1 MDNSNGLLAKPRGNR
16 SIQIRQVLKQK
27 DFLVTLLVPLSI
39 YVFILFFVTFGFM
52 QLPSICILLAFACL
66 ALAATLFSMRS
77 QVAVFLQLS
86 LLIVPA
92 VVVGFVFG
100 LYTYDTQAIYP
111 MFYHNARVYTDV
123 VPSQSSAAVAAA
135 GKLLFSSASF
145 VDRNSSVGY
154 ITERGNLF
162 CIAPVRDGSTTSQ
175 VEFWAVGI
183 GCCKAEGGE
192 FWCDASENSKAK
204 GGIVIFDNNG
214 LFSSSHQDEFRKAKL
229 KAVATFNLL
238 ADSEPMF
245 VQWVEND
252 NLNMVSNEY
261 KLKTSLFLTG
271 FIVLYAAISF
281 GLAFA
286 IYKPRREALPASY

>member
-1 MDNSNGLLAKPRGNR
+1 MDNTNGLLAKPRGYR
-16 SIQIRQVLKQK
+16 SIQIRQVVKQK
-27 DFLVTLLVPLSI
+27 DFLVTLLVPFSM
-39 YVFILFFVTFGFM
+39 YVFILFFFTFGFM
-52 QLPSICILLAFACL
+52 QLPSICILLALSCL

-92 VVVGFVFG
+92 VVVGLVFG

-123 VPSQSSAAVAAA
+123 VPSQSSAAVADA

-145 VDRNSSVGY
+145 VDASSSVGY

-162 CIAPVRDGSTTSQ
+162 CIAPVRDSSTTSQ

-183 GCCKAEGGE
+183 SCCKAEGGE
-192 FWCDASENSKAK
+192 FWCDASQDSKAK

-214 LFSSSHQDEFRKAKL
+214 LFSSSRQDEFRKAKL

-238 ADSEPMF
+238 ADTEPMF

-252 NLNMVSNEY
+252 NLDMVANEY

-271 FIVLYAAISF
+271 FIILYAAISF

-286 IYKPRREALPASY
+286 IHKPRRDALPASY